1 MVVKSALQG
10 CASGQ
15 CKRDFMPMGS
25 PTRIRQN
32 PPRGETVA
40 FTRSELTRILG
51 VYGQFVAAGE
61 WRDYA
66 IDHLVDAAVFSIF
79 RQTSEMPMYR
89 IEKRPK
95 LARKQG
101 AFVVVAMSGAILK
114 RGHDL
119 AQVLRVFDRK
129 KLKLAT

>member
-1 MVVKSALQG
+1 MRFASA
-10 CASGQ
+10 
-15 CKRDFMPMGS
+15 PM
-25 PTRIRQN
+25 
-32 PPRGETVA
+32 PPRHRAEPVA

-51 VYGQFVAAGE
+51 VYGQFVVAGE

-66 IDHLVDAAVFSIF
+66 IDCLEDAAIFSIF
-79 RQTSEMPMYR
+79 RRASEVPLYR

-101 AFVVVAMSGAILK
+101 AWVVVSMTGAVLR

-119 AQVLRVFDRK
+119 SQVLRIFDRQ
-129 KLKLAT
+129 KLRLAK